1 MTAPISDWP
10 LSGCRVPPT
19 PPSGRCSLSRAD
31 LAGRGGQVTINPA
44 HVGTVSCLDRT
55 AVIRALDRL
64 SARGLLRREGR
75 TVVLTA
81 AHRLSGDR
89 T

>member
-1 MTAPISDWP
+1 VTAA
-10 LSGCRVPPT
+10 RVRLPDGAGPAER
-19 PPSGRCSLSRAD
+19 SVLALLAD
-31 LAGRGGQVTINPA
+31 LAGRGGQVTIDPA
-44 HVGTVSCLDRT
+44 HVGPVTCLHRTV
-55 AVIRALDRL
+55 VIRALDRL

-81 AHRLSGDR
+81 AHRPSGDQ

>member
-1 MTAPISDWP
+1 MTAPTSDRP
-10 LSGCRVPPT
+10 LSGCRVPPA
-19 PPSGRCSLSRAD
+19 PPSGRCSLSWVD
-31 LAGRGGQVTINPA
+31 LAGRGGQATIDLA
-44 HVGTVSCLDRT
+44 HVGTVSCLHRT
-55 AVIRALDRL
+55 VVIRALDRL

-81 AHRLSGDR
+81 AHRPSGDQ